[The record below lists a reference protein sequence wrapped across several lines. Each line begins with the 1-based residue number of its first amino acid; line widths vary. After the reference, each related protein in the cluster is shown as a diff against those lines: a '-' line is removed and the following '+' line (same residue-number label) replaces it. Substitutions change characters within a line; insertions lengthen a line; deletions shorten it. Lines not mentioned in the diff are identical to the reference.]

1 MDRQLV
7 ILNPRAGR
15 MQAGRRLGEILPL
28 LEGDGVT
35 AELLET
41 GAPGKRAAPWRPTR
55 GQYRRV
61 VCIGGDGTLNEVI
74 SGMLD
79 AGVDVPIGY
88 VAAGST
94 NDFAASHGIAPGH
107 SFRPRT
113 TLPAACPR
121 PSTSAPSTAAAL
133 PIRPLS
139 ALSHAHHTPPR
150 RR

>member
-1 MDRQLV
+1 MLSQLV
-7 ILNPRAGR
+7 ILNPCAGR
-15 MQAGRRLGEILPL
+15 RQAGRHLDELLAL
-28 LEGDGVT
+28 LEADGVT
-35 AELLET
+35 AQLYET
-41 GAPGKRAAPWRPTR
+41 DAAGDAERLVAERA
-55 GQYRRV
+55 GQYARV

-94 NDFAASHGIAPGH
+94 NDFAASHGIA
-107 SFRPRT
+107 RDI
-113 TLPAACPR
+113 LQAARDIASGVPT
-121 PSTSAPSTAAAL
+121 PIDVGSSTAAAL